1 MAESFK
7 LPASSMEELLKIIQA
22 YANEKEGA
30 ILSLD
35 DIVKS
40 TGIARTSI
48 SANNGFLVQ
57 IGLITE
63 GNKKSTTETGRSLG
77 RAYISKQDDEIERIW
92 KEVVAENDFL
102 NRMISAV
109 RIRNG
114 MDRSNFLNHIIYS
127 SGQKDTK
134 QNRTGAGAIIE
145 IMKAVKILSETDGK
159 LTIAET
165 SETENIAKPT
175 PIVTQPATT
184 ETTPNNL
191 KVSLPTQTGN
201 SITININIDC
211 SVADLDSLAEKLNN
225 LLNGLS
231 R

>member
-22 YANEKEGA
+22 YASEKEGA

-57 IGLITE
+57 IGLISE
-63 GNKKSTTETGRSLG
+63 GNKKSTTDIGRSLG
-77 RAYISKQDDEIERIW
+77 RAYISKIDDEIKRIW

-114 MDRSNFLNHIIYS
+114 MDRSSFLNHIIYS

-145 IMKAVKILSETDGK
+145 IMKAVNILSETDGK
-159 LTIAET
+159 LTIMETPEAEK
-165 SETENIAKPT
+165 IANSIQLVP
-175 PIVTQPATT
+175 QSATT

-191 KVSLPTQTGN
+191 KVSLPTQSGS
-201 SITININIDC
+201 SIVININIDC
-211 SVADLDSLAEKLNN
+211 SVSDLDNLAEKINS
-225 LLNGLS
+225 LLSGLS
-231 R
+231 Q